1 MDKVELD
8 SPSVQSY
15 LSILQA
21 VINRMAS
28 NSAGCKTWCIALVSA
43 VIVIIADKGTPGYVW
58 ISVVPIILFFLLDA
72 YYLGLER
79 RFRDVYNGFIKK
91 LHAGTAT
98 VEDVFIVTLGKGAW
112 KTLSTTFSAFLSVA
126 VWPFYGLL
134 ALMLVV
140 VRFWI
145 LPEGAKGH

>member
-1 MDKVELD
+1 MDSITLD

-15 LSILQA
+15 LSILQG

-43 VIVIIADKGTPGYVW
+43 IVVIIADKGRPEYIW
-58 ISVVPIILFFLLDA
+58 LSLVPMALFFFLDA

-79 RFRDVYNGFIKK
+79 RFRDLYNSFIRKVHSGNVTVDDV
-91 LHAGTAT
+91 LIVSPGTGAKVILSET
-98 VEDVFIVTLGKGAW
+98 VCAIA
-112 KTLSTTFSAFLSVA
+112 SMS

-134 ALMLVV
+134 AMMLVI
-140 VRFWI
+140 VRVT
-145 LPEGAKGH
+145 LL